1 MMATSP
7 QDWRITA
14 YQEAKRAIAAFNL
27 ANDEPPGPLDSPPL
41 TRAAILQRYRD
52 AAAAAQAALGALVE
66 SELRDG
72 ADWAELAVILNLRD
86 EWAARAALASARQ
99 AGRDRLRERL
109 PYA

>member
-1 MMATSP
+1 MATSP

-14 YQEAKRAIAAFNL
+14 YQEAKRAIAAFNV
-27 ANDEPPGPLDSPPL
+27 ANDEPPALDSPPL

-72 ADWAELAVILNLRD
+72 AEWGELAAVLGLRD
-86 EWAARAALASARQ
+86 EWVARAALATARQ

-109 PYA
+109 PDA